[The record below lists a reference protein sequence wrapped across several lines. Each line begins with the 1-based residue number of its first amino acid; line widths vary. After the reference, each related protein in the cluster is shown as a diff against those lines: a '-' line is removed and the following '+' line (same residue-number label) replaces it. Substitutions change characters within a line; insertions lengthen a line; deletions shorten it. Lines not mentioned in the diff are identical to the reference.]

1 VPNLTLPNLNLAA
14 LAGLT
19 QGNVGMFNMPSL
31 APVAPAAPVV
41 APKPVV
47 APVATQVAPMVST
60 APPVS
65 TQSTIAALKQQ
76 QALNQAAFQ
85 QNLLKAANGNPYV
98 TQQILSAQAAASPSP
113 VVSSIAP
120 IAPVVPVVPPAPVVA
135 PMATPVAPVAPTAPV
150 AAPMASTAPSA
161 PMISAD
167 EAARILSSLNLEAI
181 SGASGMF
188 GVPGATSSTITNPY
202 TPAYVF
208 NPDVSLV
215 GATDIFGG
223 RTYESPLAT
232 PGKTRVGYSEMLQL
246 NQAPGYVATNRP
258 EQIGDIYLPYR
269 PSGEGAQVA
278 DDIKTWYE
286 YYTDNEDFRKF
297 LSADE
302 QTELAWL
309 DYRNNRFTQE
319 GFTNKINDIR
329 EQFNLPK
336 KVGFEDF
343 EAHFSFGTKR
353 KKYSDNPYADLQEY
367 GPAIGG
373 YWNPENDPSEFQQ
386 AMANPIVNAALTT
399 AGAVIGNM
407 LLPGVGGQALGS
419 ALASG
424 TSTKLSG
431 ADWEDALKAAAVAG
445 GSAYLGGKL
454 AGPASAPVGEFN
466 IPAVDFGA
474 VSAPLGGINT
484 DLISSVFLSPV
495 GSSAIANPVLN
506 LAAPSFFQTA
516 LGQGLG
522 KAGVALASG
531 GDIKD
536 ALTAG
541 VLGYAGAPGGLL
553 SGTLGDTLGL
563 DLGTS
568 TLAKGVEGLNLA
580 DALKFG
586 INLPQDQW
594 SAVGG
599 VLGDMN
605 LGTVGQSDV
614 LSSLPASL
622 QNIVENVQVSDL
634 LANIGGP
641 STSSLFN
648 IASDLNLPSL
658 NINLPNVNLPNID
671 FPNINLPDLFD
682 NGPFELPNIPLPT
695 INLPDLLNV
704 DLPNLPDIAVNLPSN
719 PIDLSGINL
728 PDIAVNV
735 PETPIDLPNLP
746 DIAVNVPDVPK
757 VDTPNLDLQ
766 KLFAGLFGAGMLAR
780 PQQAAPVYSSPEYKP
795 FMANIAYDPRIQQ
808 LTPIAASD
816 PLSVLL
822 QAFYK
827 VRVKA

>member
-1 VPNLTLPNLNLAA
+1 MVPNLSLPNLNLAA

-19 QGNVGMFNMPSL
+19 QGNVGMFNIPS
-31 APVAPAAPVV
+31 VAPVV
-41 APKPVV
+41 ASVAPVV
-47 APVATQVAPMVST
+47 AS
-60 APPVS
+60 
-65 TQSTIAALKQQ
+65 
-76 QALNQAAFQ
+76 
-85 QNLLKAANGNPYV
+85 
-98 TQQILSAQAAASPSP
+98 
-113 VVSSIAP
+113 
-120 IAPVVPVVPPAPVVA
+120 APVVA

-150 AAPMASTAPSA
+150 APPVAPVAPTAP
-161 PMISAD
+161 PVD
-167 EAARILSSLNLEAI
+167 LSKVLSNLNLEAI
-181 SGASGMF
+181 AGASGMM

-223 RTYESPLAT
+223 RTYEAPLAT
-232 PGKTRVGYSEMLQL
+232 PSGARVGYSEMLKL

-258 EQIGDIYLPYR
+258 EQIGDMYLPYR

-286 YYTDNEDFRKF
+286 YYTDNEDFRKY

-309 DYRNNRFTQE
+309 DYRNNRYTQE
-319 GFTNKINDIR
+319 AFTNKINDIR

-343 EAHFSFGTKR
+343 EAHFSYGTKR
-353 KKYSDNPYADLQEY
+353 KKYSDNPYADLQQY
-367 GPAIGG
+367 GPSIGG

-386 AMANPIVNAALTT
+386 AMSNPIVNAALTT
-399 AGAVIGNM
+399 VGAVVGNM
-407 LLPGVGGQALGS
+407 LLPGLGGQALGS
-419 ALASG
+419 ALAGG
-424 TSTKLSG
+424 TASKLSG

-445 GSAYLGGKL
+445 GSTYLGGKL
-454 AGPASAPVGEFN
+454 APTTAAPVGEFN
-466 IPAVDFGA
+466 IPGVNLGA
-474 VSAPLGGINT
+474 APVSQFNRE
-484 DLISSVFLSPV
+484 LITNSLLSPTAAT
-495 GSSAIANPVLN
+495 AIANPAFSI
-506 LAAPSFFQTA
+506 AAPSFFSTA

-522 KAGVALASG
+522 KAGLALASG

-586 INLPQDQW
+586 IKLPQDQW

-605 LGTVGQSDV
+605 LGTVGQSGA

-648 IASDLNLPSL
+648 IASDLNFPSL
-658 NINLPNVNLPNID
+658 N
-671 FPNINLPDLFD
+671 LPDF
-682 NGPFELPNIPLPT
+682 
-695 INLPDLLNV
+695 
-704 DLPNLPDIAVNLPSN
+704 NLPSS
-719 PIDLSGINL
+719 DFNL
-728 PDIAVNV
+728 PPV
-735 PETPIDLPNLP
+735 PEWLKNAYENVEAPIQNAYQNVEGVVQKAYENVEKPVQNVYQNVEGAIQNAYQNAEGAIQDLLKPISNPLDELP
-746 DIAVNVPDVPK
+746 KTNIK

-766 KLFAGLFGAGMLAR
+766 KLFAGLFGAGMFGGR
-780 PQQAAPVYSSPEYKP
+780 QQTPTVSTKEYNP
-795 FMANIAYDPRIQQ
+795 FMASIDYNPNIQQ

-816 PLSVLL
+816 PLSILL
-822 QAFYK
+822 QEFYK
-827 VRVKA
+827 TRGTA

>member
-1 VPNLTLPNLNLAA
+1 MVPNLSLPNLNLAP

-19 QGNVGMFNMPSL
+19 QGNVGMFNIPSVAPVM
-31 APVAPAAPVV
+31 APVA
-41 APKPVV
+41 
-47 APVATQVAPMVST
+47 
-60 APPVS
+60 
-65 TQSTIAALKQQ
+65 
-76 QALNQAAFQ
+76 
-85 QNLLKAANGNPYV
+85 
-98 TQQILSAQAAASPSP
+98 
-113 VVSSIAP
+113 
-120 IAPVVPVVPPAPVVA
+120 PVVPPAPVVA

-150 AAPMASTAPSA
+150 VAPMASTAPTA
-161 PMISAD
+161 PIISDA
-167 EAARILSSLNLEAI
+167 EAARILSNLNLDAI
-181 SGASGMF
+181 AGASGMM

-223 RTYESPLAT
+223 RTYEAPLAT
-232 PGKTRVGYSEMLQL
+232 PSGARVGYSEMLKL

-258 EQIGDIYLPYR
+258 EQIGDMYLPYR

-286 YYTDNEDFRKF
+286 YYTDNEDFRKY

-309 DYRNNRFTQE
+309 DYRNNRYTQE
-319 GFTNKINDIR
+319 AFTNKINDIR

-343 EAHFSFGTKR
+343 EAHFSYGTKR
-353 KKYSDNPYADLQEY
+353 KKYSDNPYADLQQY
-367 GPAIGG
+367 GPSIGG

-386 AMANPIVNAALTT
+386 VMSNPVVNAALT
-399 AGAVIGNM
+399 AVGSYFGGPWGA
-407 LLPGVGGQALGS
+407 

-424 TSTKLSG
+424 LTTKASG
-431 ADWEDALKAAAVAG
+431 ADWNDALTAAALAG
-445 GSAYLGGKL
+445 GTAYLGGEL
-454 AGPASAPVGEFN
+454 AGPTSAPVGEFN
-466 IPAVDFGA
+466 IPGVNLGA
-474 VSAPLGGINT
+474 APVSQFNRE
-484 DLISSVFLSPV
+484 LITNSLLSPTAAT
-495 GSSAIANPVLN
+495 AIANPAFSI
-506 LAAPSFFQTA
+506 AAPSFFSTA

-522 KAGVALASG
+522 KAGLALASG

-586 INLPQDQW
+586 IKLPQDQW

-605 LGTVGQSDV
+605 LGTVGQSGA

-648 IASDLNLPSL
+648 IASDLNFPSL
-658 NINLPNVNLPNID
+658 N
-671 FPNINLPDLFD
+671 LPDF
-682 NGPFELPNIPLPT
+682 
-695 INLPDLLNV
+695 
-704 DLPNLPDIAVNLPSN
+704 NLPSS
-719 PIDLSGINL
+719 DFNL
-728 PDIAVNV
+728 PPV
-735 PETPIDLPNLP
+735 PEWLKNAYENVEAPIQNAYQNVEGVVQKAYENVEKPVQNVYQNVEGAIQNAYQNAEGAIQDLLKPISNPLDELP
-746 DIAVNVPDVPK
+746 KTNIK

-766 KLFAGLFGAGMLAR
+766 KLFAGLFGAGMFGGR
-780 PQQAAPVYSSPEYKP
+780 QQTPTVSTKEYNP
-795 FMANIAYDPRIQQ
+795 FMASIDYNPNIQQ

-816 PLSVLL
+816 PLSILL
-822 QAFYK
+822 QEFYK
-827 VRVKA
+827 TRGTA

>member
-1 VPNLTLPNLNLAA
+1 MVPNLSLPNLNLAA

-19 QGNVGMFNMPSL
+19 QGNVGMFNIPSVAPVM
-31 APVAPAAPVV
+31 APVA
-41 APKPVV
+41 
-47 APVATQVAPMVST
+47 
-60 APPVS
+60 
-65 TQSTIAALKQQ
+65 
-76 QALNQAAFQ
+76 
-85 QNLLKAANGNPYV
+85 
-98 TQQILSAQAAASPSP
+98 
-113 VVSSIAP
+113 
-120 IAPVVPVVPPAPVVA
+120 PVVPPAPVVA

-150 AAPMASTAPSA
+150 VAPMASTAPTA
-161 PMISAD
+161 PIISDA
-167 EAARILSSLNLEAI
+167 EAARILSNLNLDAI
-181 SGASGMF
+181 AGASGMM

-223 RTYESPLAT
+223 RTYEAPLAT
-232 PGKTRVGYSEMLQL
+232 PSGARVGYSEMLKL

-258 EQIGDIYLPYR
+258 EQIGDMYLPYR

-286 YYTDNEDFRKF
+286 YYTDNEDFRKY

-309 DYRNNRFTQE
+309 DYRNNRYTQE
-319 GFTNKINDIR
+319 AFTNKINDIR

-343 EAHFSFGTKR
+343 EAHFSYGTKR
-353 KKYSDNPYADLQEY
+353 KKYSDNPYADLQQY
-367 GPAIGG
+367 GPSIGG

-386 AMANPIVNAALTT
+386 VMSNPVVNAALT
-399 AGAVIGNM
+399 AVGSYFGGPWGA
-407 LLPGVGGQALGS
+407 

-424 TSTKLSG
+424 LTTKASG
-431 ADWEDALKAAAVAG
+431 ADWNDALTAAALAG
-445 GSAYLGGKL
+445 GTAYLGGEL
-454 AGPASAPVGEFN
+454 AGPTSAPVGEFN
-466 IPAVDFGA
+466 IPGVNLGA
-474 VSAPLGGINT
+474 APVSQFNRE
-484 DLISSVFLSPV
+484 LITNSLLSPTAAT
-495 GSSAIANPVLN
+495 AIANPAFSI
-506 LAAPSFFQTA
+506 AAPSFFSTA

-522 KAGVALASG
+522 KAGLALASG

-586 INLPQDQW
+586 IKLPQDQW

-605 LGTVGQSDV
+605 LGTVGQSGA

-648 IASDLNLPSL
+648 IASDLNFPSL
-658 NINLPNVNLPNID
+658 N
-671 FPNINLPDLFD
+671 LPDF
-682 NGPFELPNIPLPT
+682 
-695 INLPDLLNV
+695 
-704 DLPNLPDIAVNLPSN
+704 NLPSS
-719 PIDLSGINL
+719 DFNL
-728 PDIAVNV
+728 PPV
-735 PETPIDLPNLP
+735 PEWLKNAYENVEAPIQNAYQNVEGVVQKAYENVEKPVQNVYQNVEGAIQNAYQNAEGAIQDLLKPISNPLDELP
-746 DIAVNVPDVPK
+746 KTNIK

-766 KLFAGLFGAGMLAR
+766 KLFAGLFGAGMFGGR
-780 PQQAAPVYSSPEYKP
+780 QQTPTVSTKEYNP
-795 FMANIAYDPRIQQ
+795 FMASIDYNPNIQQ

-816 PLSVLL
+816 PLSILL
-822 QAFYK
+822 QEFYK
-827 VRVKA
+827 TRGTA

>member
-1 VPNLTLPNLNLAA
+1 MVPNLSLPNLNLAA

-19 QGNVGMFNMPSL
+19 QGNVGMFNIPS
-31 APVAPAAPVV
+31 VA
-41 APKPVV
+41 PVV
-47 APVATQVAPMVST
+47 APVA
-60 APPVS
+60 
-65 TQSTIAALKQQ
+65 
-76 QALNQAAFQ
+76 
-85 QNLLKAANGNPYV
+85 
-98 TQQILSAQAAASPSP
+98 
-113 VVSSIAP
+113 
-120 IAPVVPVVPPAPVVA
+120 PVVPPAPVVA

-150 AAPMASTAPSA
+150 VAPMASTAPTA
-161 PMISAD
+161 PVQPNIDPVVIQQAL
-167 EAARILSSLNLEAI
+167 AALQNT
-181 SGASGMF
+181 GGMF
-188 GVPGATSSTITNPY
+188 NIPSIAAPVTAPVAPVA
-202 TPAYVF
+202 PA
-208 NPDVSLV
+208 SLA

-232 PGKTRVGYSEMLQL
+232 PGRTRVGYSEMLKL
-246 NQAPGYVATNRP
+246 NQAPGYVTTNRP
-258 EQIGDIYLPYR
+258 EQIGDLYLPFR

-278 DDIKTWYE
+278 DDIKTWYN
-286 YYTDNEDFRKF
+286 YYNDNPDLKKF

-302 QTELAWL
+302 QTELTWL
-309 DYRNNRFTQE
+309 DYRNKKFDQDTFTQ
-319 GFTNKINDIR
+319 KINDIR
-329 EQFNLPK
+329 SQFNLPK

-343 EAHFSFGTKR
+343 EAHFSYGTKR

-367 GPAIGG
+367 GPSIGG

-386 AMANPIVNAALTT
+386 AMANPLVNAALTT
-399 AGAVIGNM
+399 VGSVVGNM
-407 LLPGVGGQALGS
+407 LLPGLGGQALGS
-419 ALASG
+419 ALAGG
-424 TSTKLSG
+424 TASKLSG

-445 GSAYLGGKL
+445 GSTYLGGKL
-454 AGPASAPVGEFN
+454 APTTAAPVGEFN
-466 IPAVDFGA
+466 IP
-474 VSAPLGGINT
+474 GINPGAAPISEFNRE
-484 DLISSVFLSPV
+484 LITNSLLSPTAAT
-495 GSSAIANPVLN
+495 AIANPAFSI
-506 LAAPSFFQTA
+506 AAPSFFQTA
-516 LGQGLG
+516 VGQGLG

-531 GDIKD
+531 GDLKD

-580 DALKFG
+580 DTLKFG

-599 VLGDMN
+599 LLGDMN
-605 LGTVGQSDV
+605 LGTVGQSGA

-658 NINLPNVNLPNID
+658 N
-671 FPNINLPDLFD
+671 LPDF
-682 NGPFELPNIPLPT
+682 
-695 INLPDLLNV
+695 
-704 DLPNLPDIAVNLPSN
+704 NLPSS
-719 PIDLSGINL
+719 DFNL
-728 PDIAVNV
+728 PPV
-735 PETPIDLPNLP
+735 PEWLKNAYESVEAPIQNAYENVEGVVQKAYENVEKPVQNVYENVEGAVQDVYENVEKPVQTAYENVEGVVQDAYQNAEGFIQDLLKPVSNPLDELP
-746 DIAVNVPDVPK
+746 KTDIK

-780 PQQAAPVYSSPEYKP
+780 PQQAAQAYSSPEYKP

-816 PLSVLL
+816 PLSILL
-822 QAFYK
+822 QEFYK
-827 VRVKA
+827 TRGKA